1 MSGHSKW
8 SQIKRQK
15 GATDA
20 KRGAVFTKLGREIVV
35 AAKQGGGDPTA
46 NFRLRLAVQRARE
59 ANMPADTIDRAIKRA
74 TGGGEG
80 GDLEEV
86 TYEGYGPGGIA
97 VMVEAM
103 TDNRNR
109 TAASIRSIFD
119 RGGGNFG
126 QSGSVAFQFKAQGV
140 ITVKVDRA
148 HSADEIE
155 LAAIDAGAA
164 DVESEDGEVR
174 IVTDRAELE
183 AVRRTLVD
191 AGIDVSTAE
200 LTLEPEITVELDEA
214 KSVQAL
220 KLLDKLES
228 DDDVQKVYTNAEFAE
243 SALAAY
249 NA

>member
-15 GATDA
+15 GVADA
-20 KRGAVFTKLGREIVV
+20 RRGAVFTKLGREIVV
-35 AAKQGGGDPTA
+35 AAKQGGGDPAA

-74 TGGGEG
+74 TGGADG
-80 GDLEEV
+80 GDLDEV

-97 VMVEAM
+97 IMVEAM

-119 RGGGNFG
+119 RGGGNLG
-126 QSGSVAFQFKAQGV
+126 QSGSVAFQFSARGV
-140 ITVKVDRA
+140 ITVNPGKS
-148 HSADEIE
+148 SADDVE
-155 LAAIDAGAA
+155 LLAIDAGAV
-164 DVESEDGEVR
+164 DVQSEDGEVQVITER
-174 IVTDRAELE
+174 ADLESVRRALTDAGFDVTSAELS
-183 AVRRTLVD
+183 LV
-191 AGIDVSTAE
+191 
-200 LTLEPEITVELDEA
+200 PENTVELDEG
-214 KSVQAL
+214 KSIQAL

-243 SALAAY
+243 SALA
-249 NA
+249 